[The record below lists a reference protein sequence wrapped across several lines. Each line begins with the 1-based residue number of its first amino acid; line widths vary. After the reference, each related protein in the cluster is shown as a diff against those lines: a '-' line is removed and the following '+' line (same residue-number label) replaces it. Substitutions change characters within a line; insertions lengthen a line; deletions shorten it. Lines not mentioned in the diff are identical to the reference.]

1 LAKVCTLQELQDRVF
16 NKEVRED
23 VFTNH
28 FSDTAFSKLY
38 RPALWHNNK
47 MRSSFLYQLDRRM
60 ESRGFNLNRQPI
72 SPMLAR
78 HVVKARRVISNAEA
92 DRLST
97 QRAEAKVEAYFEGR
111 LSDSIEDKLQKEL
124 LDCKLGLLR
133 KN

>member
-1 LAKVCTLQELQDRVF
+1 
-16 NKEVRED
+16 
-23 VFTNH
+23 
-28 FSDTAFSKLY
+28 
-38 RPALWHNNK
+38 
-47 MRSSFLYQLDRRM
+47 
-60 ESRGFNLNRQPI
+60 
-72 SPMLAR
+72 MLAR